1 MPSDGRSTILR
12 PWTSPGL
19 RPLPPTPKRIRHR
32 LRGAIHVYPH
42 LHHHVHIHV
51 HAYVCVHLQCKCA
64 CSWSCSCSCSCSCP
78 FNVHLQ
84 ILHLRFMFRFMF
96 MFCLFHVHLQNI
108 HLHLRVHGDHV
119 CVLHNRGRCDTF
131 RSRLDPFETRFKPQI
146 DPFGTRKVTPGPHR
160 SPRGTQEGAV
170 SAPEGPNVENSRQ
183 LHRFDWFPSPL
194 CHPSYVPLGQV

>member
-1 MPSDGRSTILR
+1 MCPECPRYENPSGLCIELR
-12 PWTSPGL
+12 CPAVESKSWTFPGL

-84 ILHLRFMFRFMF
+84 IRHLRFMFRFMCI
-96 MFCLFHVHLQNI
+96 FCVFHVHLRII
-108 HLHLRVHGDHV
+108 HFHLRVHGDHV
-119 CVLHNRGRCDTF
+119 CFFAQSRSLRYFSKPIGPF
-131 RSRLDPFETRFKPQI
+131 RDQI
-146 DPFGTRKVTPGPHR
+146 
-160 SPRGTQEGAV
+160 
-170 SAPEGPNVENSRQ
+170 
-183 LHRFDWFPSPL
+183 
-194 CHPSYVPLGQV
+194 